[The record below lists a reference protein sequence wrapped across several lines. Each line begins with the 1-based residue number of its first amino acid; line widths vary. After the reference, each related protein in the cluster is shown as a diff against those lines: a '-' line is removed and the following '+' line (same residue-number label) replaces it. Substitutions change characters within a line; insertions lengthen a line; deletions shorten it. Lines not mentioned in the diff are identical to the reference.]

1 MTVSVTESENS
12 KEVVISIKG
21 RFDFT
26 CHQEFVKSYQAFP
39 QGEKKYAVDLS
50 RTEYMD
56 SSAMGMLLQLRE
68 YASRAARVS
77 LLNGNENVRDI
88 LRIAHFDKL
97 FNIEGSTA
105 QV

>member
-1 MTVSVTESENS
+1 MTVSVIESANS
-12 KEVVISIKG
+12 KEVVISIDG
-21 RFDFT
+21 RFDFS
-26 CHQEFVKSYQAFP
+26 CHQEFIKSYRAFP

-56 SSAMGMLLQLRE
+56 SSAMGMLLQLRK
-68 YASRAARVS
+68 YANRATGVS
-77 LLNGNENVRDI
+77 LINGNECVKDI
-88 LRIAHFDKL
+88 LRIANFDKL